1 MDQPKEDDMI
11 ESNYFFLN
19 VFLLATGTL
28 MIRGCFIALSSRMK
42 INPSV
47 RDLFTF
53 IPAAIFPALIMPG
66 TFFHFG
72 TVDWLMGKERFV
84 VLMLAAVFGY
94 FIRHTLAVIVF
105 GLGLLFLLTSL
116 S

>member
-1 MDQPKEDDMI
+1 MI
-11 ESNYFFLN
+11 DSNYFLIN
-19 VFLLATGTL
+19 VFLLAIGTL

-42 INPSV
+42 ITAGV
-47 RDLFTF
+47 RELFTF

-66 TFFHFG
+66 TFFHVG
-72 TVDWLMGKERFV
+72 SVEWLMGKERFT

-105 GLGLLFLLTSL
+105 GLSMLFLLTSI